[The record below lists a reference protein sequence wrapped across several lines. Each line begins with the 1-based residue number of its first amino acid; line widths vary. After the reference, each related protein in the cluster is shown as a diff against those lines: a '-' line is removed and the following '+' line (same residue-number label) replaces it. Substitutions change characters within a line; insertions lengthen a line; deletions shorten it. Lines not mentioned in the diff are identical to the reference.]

1 MDLAAGLADD
11 ASAVTGSGY
20 SMIPQSKAKMGYII
34 CTFDID
40 ADAVGM
46 I

>member
-20 SMIPQSKAKMGYII
+20 SMIPQSKAKMGYIMHE
-34 CTFDID
+34 ID
-40 ADAVGM
+40 ADAVSM